1 MNKYS
6 KEEKECLLNLGSK
19 IREIRRAKGM
29 VQQQLA
35 ALCNSEKASLSRIE
49 SGKTNATVITLQKIA
64 AVLEVPISDLLV
76 VSSRTI

>member
-49 SGKTNATVITLQKIA
+49 SGKTNATIITLQKIA
-64 AVLEVPISDLLV
+64 TVLEIRLSDLFA
-76 VSSRTI
+76 SSNI